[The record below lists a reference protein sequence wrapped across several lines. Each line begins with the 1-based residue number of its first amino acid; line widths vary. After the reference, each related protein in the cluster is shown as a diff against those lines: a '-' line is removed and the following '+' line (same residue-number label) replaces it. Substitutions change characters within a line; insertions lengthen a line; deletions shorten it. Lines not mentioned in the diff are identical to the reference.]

1 MQSWYTI
8 WVEIVISKPAGRML
22 RRSNKRALLVQK
34 VHELA
39 ANPDSLQANV
49 IRLQGRTDYRLR
61 VQDWRIV
68 FRIEDGVLFVD
79 EIEPRGSVY
88 EERR

>member
-34 VHELA
+34 IHELA